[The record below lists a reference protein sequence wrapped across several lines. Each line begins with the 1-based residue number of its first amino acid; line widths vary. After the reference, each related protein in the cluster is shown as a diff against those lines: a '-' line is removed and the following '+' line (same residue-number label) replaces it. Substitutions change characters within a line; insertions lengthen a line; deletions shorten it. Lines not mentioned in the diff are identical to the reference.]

1 VNDKQKKIAKDLLA
15 LAYEV
20 KELTP
25 YNKRLPASI
34 MAAQAIHETG
44 WLVSIPED
52 NSNEIKGRKSFNI
65 LGIKAIPGKYEGT
78 NGYVTCGT
86 HEYNVECDLYAFV
99 PKANF
104 RAYYS
109 YKECFIDYVE
119 VIHNSMIN
127 MKVLGVTLPIKVKRY
142 RNAIASRL
150 NPYDYLLELW
160 RAGYASDKP
169 YVNKVWNLAVQCK
182 FVKKG
187 E

>member
-1 VNDKQKKIAKDLLA
+1 MNTKQKKIAKDLLA

-25 YNKRLPASI
+25 WIKRLPASI
-34 MAAQAIHETG
+34 MTAQAIHETG
-44 WLVSIPED
+44 WLESIPED
-52 NSNEIKGRKSFNI
+52 NSDKLKGRKSFNI

-86 HEYNVECDLYAFV
+86 HEYVIESDTYVFV

-104 RAYYS
+104 RAYYN
-109 YKECFIDYVE
+109 YKECFLDYIE
-119 VIHNSMIN
+119 VIHNSIVN
-127 MKVLGVTLPIKVKRY
+127 VKVLGITLPIKTKRY
-142 RNAIASRL
+142 GKAIANRL
-150 NPYDYLLELW
+150 SPYDYLMELW
-160 RAGYASDKP
+160 KAGYASDKK
-169 YVNKVWNLAVQCK
+169 YVNLVWNLAVQCK

>member
-1 VNDKQKKIAKDLLA
+1 MNVKQEKIAKELLA

-20 KELTP
+20 KEITP
-25 YNKRLPASI
+25 YHKRLPASI

-44 WLVSIPED
+44 WLSYVPED
-52 NSNEIKGRKSFNI
+52 NTAALKGKKSFNI

-86 HEYNVECDLYAFV
+86 HEWVNDQPVFV

-109 YKECFIDYVE
+109 YKECFVDYIE

-127 MKVLGVTLPIKVKRY
+127 IKVFGVPLPIKTQRY
-142 RNAIASRL
+142 KKALANRL
-150 NPYDYLLELW
+150 DAYTYLTEVW
-160 RAGYASDKP
+160 RAGYATDRN

-182 FVKKG
+182 FVKEGDDK
-187 E
+187 